1 MRIHIT
7 LEPDLLA
14 ELDRRAGRRRRSAFI
29 GALIRRA
36 LDDEQRWDEI
46 EAALGSIE
54 DTGHDWDED
63 PGAWIRAQRQADQ
76 RRVG

>member
-7 LEPDLLA
+7 LEPALVE

-29 GALIRRA
+29 TNLIRRA

-46 EAALGSIE
+46 EATLGSIPDSGHE
-54 DTGHDWDED
+54 WDDDPQSWVRSQRHTDT
-63 PGAWIRAQRQADQ
+63 
-76 RRVG
+76 RRLG